1 MKRTV
6 EIEIDLSEISNYT
19 LSKLTR
25 DEICCLGLQN
35 VGIYTYKGSIK
46 KIVKGFKITPID
58 NNVFYYENYND
69 NVCWVII
76 RIIPS
81 AYESEYAVRLYNKET
96 REYEPFYP
104 VLNGCEFFK

>member
-25 DEICCLGLQN
+25 NEICCLGLQN
-35 VGIYTYKGSIK
+35 VGIYTYKGALK
-46 KIVKGFKITPID
+46 KIVKGFKITAIAH
-58 NNVFYYENYND
+58 NVVYYEND
-69 NVCWVII
+69 KVRWEII

-96 REYEPFYP
+96 REYETFYP

>member
-1 MKRTV
+1 MKRKV
-6 EIEIDLSEISNYT
+6 EIEIDLSEISNDT

-35 VGIYTYKGSIK
+35 AGIYTYKGSIK
-46 KIVKGFKITPID
+46 KIVKGRKITPIAR
-58 NNVFYYENYND
+58 NVFFYDND
-69 NVCWVII
+69 KVRWEII

-81 AYESEYAVRLYNKET
+81 GYASEYAVRLYNKET
-96 REYEPFYP
+96 REYETFYP

>member
-1 MKRTV
+1 MKQV
-6 EIEIDLSEISNYT
+6 VNIEIDLSEISNYT

-35 VGIYTYKGSIK
+35 VGIYTYKGSLK
-46 KIVKGFKITPID
+46 KIVKGIKITAIAH
-58 NNVFYYENYND
+58 NVYYYDND
-69 NVCWVII
+69 NVRWEII

-81 AYESEYAVRLYNKET
+81 TYESVYAVRLYNKET

-104 VLNGCEFFK
+104 VLIPMKFFK

>member
-6 EIEIDLSEISNYT
+6 EIEIDLSEISNST

-25 DEICCLGLQN
+25 NEICSLGLTN
-35 VGIYTYKGSIK
+35 IGIYTYKGAIK
-46 KIVKGFKITPID
+46 KRVKGFKITAIAH
-58 NNVFYYENYND
+58 NVVYYEND
-69 NVCWVII
+69 NVRWEII

-96 REYEPFYP
+96 CEYETFYP